1 MISHKTLIIY
11 FFIWR
16 NSGIVIMGRMEKTYI
31 RKREKKYA
39 IYSLFDKKRLT
50 KYYDNIEELEE
61 NVYIAKDEKTG
72 KFAFLSSRFSTK
84 TEYKEII
91 KVLDTEINEYLYIGI
106 VEEERIDILTK
117 IDKINIKELSQQEQ
131 NKLINLLLEI
141 KNRKSNFLE

>member
-1 MISHKTLIIY
+1 MVSHKTLIIY

-61 NVYIAKDEKTG
+61 NVYIAKDEKTE
-72 KFAFLSSRFSTK
+72 KYAFLSSGFSTK
-84 TEYKEII
+84 TEYKEIH

>member
-1 MISHKTLIIY
+1 
-11 FFIWR
+11 
-16 NSGIVIMGRMEKTYI
+16 MEKTYI

-61 NVYIAKDEKTG
+61 NVYIAKDEKTE
-72 KFAFLSSRFSTK
+72 KFAFLNSRFSTK

-106 VEEERIDILTK
+106 VAEEERTDILTK
-117 IDKINIKELSQQEQ
+117 IDKINIKELSEKEY
-131 NKLINLLLEI
+131 NKIINLLP
-141 KNRKSNFLE
+141 KN